1 MNGDVFG
8 IGGKCLVGREFMVS
22 FSIPSFKFHG
32 GGTHAKPDSALPGPT
47 SDEHAI
53 SASGHSLSTVPSTSL
68 PRAASP
74 LSPHTE
80 ELLLPTAPAQAPTPA
95 PSPAA
100 MPATHLGELPHRA
113 PDDGGAATTPAV
125 ALTTTRVTRLS
136 SSALCCCRLWISE
149 RLAAMTHSGTAGSS
163 HTDNS
168 SPISKKFTFRRAS
181 WCTTRTS
188 STMDVPTS
196 AVKQGG
202 TSLALQK
209 WPSGAISRTPS
220 SVVVAPKLCHSPGCC
235 VKAISC
241 VWHICLGAAC
251 PMVACPIPQLCAH
264 PSSRSEEGRKQH
276 ATRHTHAIVAE
287 TP

>member
-1 MNGDVFG
+1 MDGDVFG
-8 IGGKCLVGREFMVS
+8 IGSKCLVGREFMV
-22 FSIPSFKFHG
+22 SIPSFKFHG
-32 GGTHAKPDSALPGPT
+32 GGTHAKPDSALPVPI

-80 ELLLPTAPAQAPTPA
+80 ELLLPATPAQAPTPA
-95 PSPAA
+95 PSPVE

-113 PDDGGAATTPAV
+113 PDDGGAATTMAMG
-125 ALTTTRVTRLS
+125 LTTTQVTRMS
-136 SSALCCCRLWISE
+136 SSALCWCRLWISE

-163 HTDNS
+163 QTDNS
-168 SPISKKFTFRRAS
+168 SPSSRKSTFRRALC
-181 WCTTRTS
+181 CTTITS
-188 STMDVPTS
+188 STLDVPTS
-196 AVKQGG
+196 AVKQGR

-209 WPSGAISRTPS
+209 LASRAISRTPT

-241 VWHICLGAAC
+241 VWHICLEAVC
-251 PMVACPIPQLCAH
+251 PMVACPIPQLLIQNA
-264 PSSRSEEGRKQH
+264 
-276 ATRHTHAIVAE
+276 
-287 TP
+287 